1 MRYYLVWF
9 ISTIFVFLTVP
20 DGDIKDIA
28 MYMSIGSF
36 IGLIIELA
44 KGE

>member
-1 MRYYLVWF
+1 MRYYLIWF

-28 MYMSIGSF
+28 MYMNIGSF

-44 KGE
+44 IGE